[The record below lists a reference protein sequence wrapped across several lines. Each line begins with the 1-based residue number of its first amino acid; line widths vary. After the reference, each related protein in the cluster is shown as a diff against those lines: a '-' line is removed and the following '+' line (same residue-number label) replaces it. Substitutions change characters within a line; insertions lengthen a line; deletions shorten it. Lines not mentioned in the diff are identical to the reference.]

1 MKAFV
6 SWSGGKDST
15 LALWQARHIPG
26 IEVTHLVNMCMEDGV
41 TSRSH
46 ELPAVL
52 VKAQADS
59 LGLSLVQHE
68 TTWDDYEA
76 TFKYVVTGLKAQ
88 GIEAGIFG
96 DIDVQPHRDWVE
108 RVCADVG
115 IRPYLPLWQ
124 VGREELMEDFI
135 SSGFRGVIVVVDH
148 KYLGDEWLGRHLDD
162 AFRQDVQ
169 MRAPHVDLCGEN
181 GEYHTFVYGGPV
193 FKRAVPF
200 VPARQ
205 EQRDGYG
212 FLRLTSP

>member
-6 SWSGGKDST
+6 SWSGGKEST
-15 LALWQARHIPG
+15 LALWRARHIPG

-59 LGLSLVQHE
+59 LGLLLVQAE
-68 TTWDDYEA
+68 TTWDNYEA
-76 TFKYVVTGLKAQ
+76 TFKRVIAGLKAE
-88 GIEAGIFG
+88 GVEAGIFG

-108 RVCADVG
+108 RVCGDVG
-115 IRPYLPLWQ
+115 ITPHLPLWHLT
-124 VGREELMEDFI
+124 REELMEDFI
-135 SSGFRGVIVVVDH
+135 SSAFRGVIVVVDH
-148 KYLGDEWLGRHLDD
+148 KYLGNEWLGRHLDG
-162 AFRQDVQ
+162 AFRQDLQ

-181 GEYHTFVYGGPV
+181 GEYHTFVYDGPV
-193 FKRAVPF
+193 FKQAVPF
-200 VPARQ
+200 ATARQ
-205 EQRDGYG
+205 DERDGYG